1 MTDEVYR
8 PLLIHIVCSSTRK
21 HFKFFRRILVSSKK
35 QVLVSSCLSVR
46 VYKRGSNCRI
56 FAKFD
61 TGDFYED
68 LSRRSDLIKIGQQY
82 QALYWKTEVRFMLFS
97 VE

>member
-1 MTDEVYR
+1 V
-8 PLLIHIVCSSTRK
+8 
-21 HFKFFRRILVSSKK
+21 
-35 QVLVSSCLSVR
+35 
-46 VYKRGSNCRI
+46 
-56 FAKFD
+56 KFD

-68 LSRRSDLIKIGQQY
+68 LSRKSDLIKIGQQY